1 MTESEATATES
12 EATEIRNTAGGGWQG
27 GKNAF
32 GDFAPGLV
40 HYTDRVLFDEVW
52 ERVGLSKRDRSL
64 VTVAALAALGK
75 TEQLEFH
82 LAYARRN
89 GVTDPELQEAMLQ
102 LAFYAGWPNGMGAA
116 AVLKRVVEGEDRE
129 DDTGSDEDAVAPTA
143 GDPFA
148 QMFPLGEPNAAYAV
162 YFTGQSYLAPLTDG
176 SVPVSNVTFE
186 PGCRNHWRIHHG
198 EQGGGDQI
206 LLCTA
211 GAGWYQAEGE
221 DAVSLVP
228 GTAIRVPAGVKHW
241 HGAKADTW
249 FSHVAFIAPGENVT
263 TEWLDPVTDEAYG
276 QLPRNGD
283 RA

>member
-1 MTESEATATES
+1 MTESEAMAAQN
-12 EATEIRNTAGGGWQG
+12 EATEIQSTAGEGWQG
-27 GKNAF
+27 GKNTF

-52 ERVGLSKRDRSL
+52 ERAGLSKRDRSL
-64 VTVAALAALGK
+64 VTVAALTALGK

-89 GVTDPELQEAMLQ
+89 GVTDAELQEAMLQ

-116 AVLKRVVEGEDRE
+116 AVLKRIVEG
-129 DDTGSDEDAVAPTA
+129 DDGGDDAVASTA
-143 GDPFA
+143 GDAFA
-148 QMFPLGEPNAAYAV
+148 QMFPLGEPNAAYAA
-162 YFTGQSYLAPLTDG
+162 YFTGQSYLSPLEDG

-186 PGCRNHWRIHHG
+186 PGCRNHWHVHHG

-211 GAGWYQAEGE
+211 GAGWYQAEGR
-221 DAVSLVP
+221 DAVGLVP

-249 FSHVAFIAPGENVT
+249 FSHVAFITPGENVT
-263 TEWLDPVTDEAYG
+263 TEWLEPVTDEAYG
-276 QLPRNGD
+276 QLSGNGD